1 MNINKAIRKQKKTLK
16 WFMLTMGFIFLML
29 PLVVYFTKI
38 FSAFFLAY
46 LSIIE
51 ILIVFVMIIRA
62 DKETLKF
69 EYNNKLKI
77 QNGIFKD
84 KYIILCD
91 RVMLVHTLNEGKDL
105 EIIMILKSRLR
116 NKKIKQI
123 DSRFLKRYS
132 WFNEYHDNLKR
143 HNNYKECYYIIINRG
158 GYSKYELLDLIYRYS
173 VKAYFTEDAI
183 KRIKEYRN

>member
-1 MNINKAIRKQKKTLK
+1 MNINKAIRKQKKALK
-16 WFMLTMGFIFLML
+16 RFMLSMGFIFLIL

-46 LSIIE
+46 LIIIE
-51 ILIVFVMIIRA
+51 ILIVFVIMIRE

-84 KYIILCD
+84 RYVILCD

-105 EIIMILKSRLR
+105 EIIIILKSRLR
-116 NKKIKQI
+116 NKKIKPI
-123 DSRFLKRYS
+123 DSRFLKKYS
-132 WFNEYHDNLKR
+132 WFNKYYDNLKKQ
-143 HNNYKECYYIIINRG
+143 NNYKECYYLIINKG

-173 VKAYFTEDAI
+173 VKAYFTENAI